1 MKLDPFKHKRKR
13 KTFLKKLK
21 KFKTDSIKNL
31 CEHKEKENYYKSVR
45 VSIFWSSNFMESRSN
60 GDKNKTLSVEDY
72 LNKIRRYLKDIK
84 YSF

>member
-1 MKLDPFKHKRKR
+1 MKLDLFKHKRKR

-21 KFKTDSIKNL
+21 QLKIDSIKNL
-31 CEHKEKENYYKSVR
+31 CEHEEKENYYKSVR
-45 VSIFWSSNFMESRSN
+45 VSIFWSNNFMESRSN

-72 LNKIRRYLKDIK
+72 LNKIRPYLKDIK

>member
-31 CEHKEKENYYKSVR
+31 CEHEEKENYYKSVR
-45 VSIFWSSNFMESRSN
+45 VSIFWSNNFMESRSN

-72 LNKIRRYLKDIK
+72 LNKIRPYLKDIK

>member
-21 KFKTDSIKNL
+21 QLKTDSIKNL
-31 CEHKEKENYYKSVR
+31 CEHEEKENYYKSVR
-45 VSIFWSSNFMESRSN
+45 VSIFSSNNFIESRSN
-60 GDKNKTLSVEDY
+60 GDKNKTLSAEDY
-72 LNKIRRYLKDIK
+72 LNKIRSYLKDIK